1 MPFNNENDGPLT
13 QFWPAFKQR
22 LREPARPGGNAT
34 GFQNFEPAVA
44 EKWLML
50 LQEIAPGVT
59 PRGHRLQ
66 PTRYDKLARN
76 FLAEAQLAAI
86 TILLN

>member
-1 MPFNNENDGPLT
+1 VPFNNENDGSLP

-22 LREPARPGGNAT
+22 LREPERPGGNAT

-44 EKWLML
+44 EKWLM
-50 LQEIAPGVT
+50 VT
-59 PRGHRLQ
+59 ARDRPRGYAARASS
-66 PTRYDKLARN
+66 TTDAYDKLARN